1 MKQCAFEK
9 VDLTSKLKFSGIPPL
24 AERLSKE
31 TRMMVIGEF
40 HGGTRAFSMDN
51 LLGATKLL
59 SDMAARDTA
68 PDMLVI
74 NGGLLPSV
82 PIHIS
87 RRNQDRMRF
96 LSPGV
101 NTIEDAA
108 VMVRPHV
115 KRLLEPLKGEGKVVY
130 VLGEEDMENMR
141 FLKDAKIAEMKNA
154 KAVAQKIE
162 SLELERE
169 SLRSRLESIA
179 QSQKVVER
187 KLSALAKGFEGDGA
201 PGSKL
206 EREYG
211 SAALMA
217 KKLSKESDKVRRKIA
232 AKERQLAVLKDEA
245 GQMGAVRRTKTE
257 RLTPEENRLL
267 DEQVKEAYFD
277 ILRDVFEGSGS
288 LEIFDSRINVFRLN
302 GITIGLGHNLSDAS
316 TTAKKTEMALKEYI
330 QNKNELYR
338 LLPPLDMLLFSHHPG
353 TKCWCGPKEFGDDS
367 VSVIFQQGSFADPK
381 LISDSWN
388 KNIRLPQTDSVN
400 RFHFDSGLTLVTANK
415 DGSFS
420 FDMVGHQ
427 ELRKAAQVVYNHEN
441 GLLRGRL
448 RGGVDAFLRKA
459 RKAARNG
466 EDESQKALERGYLLS
481 KLPSELT
488 APQLAERITIA
499 LEQGAE
505 KRTVADFIAPRKE
518 LRPSKEVKVEVFS
531 DTHIGAGNTLDDHS
545 NYELLEACL
554 KDSAERGLPDIL
566 ILAGDMVEGSL
577 GSKLN
582 EYVARDYLSQQE
594 FMQRVDTASGLSPAE
609 CRAAREEYLRRQNFS
624 HPVTQVEEQVN
635 RLHPLLRH
643 AVEVANNGGDVI
655 VISGNHYNQSQKNEN
670 FDEATHLAK
679 DIRLLGNF
687 PQNDPRIHVFSGGWM
702 GSGEVTV
709 QGIPV
714 FGIHKG
720 KGSKDKITGLMDHR
734 IDQKRQGFLY
744 VEGHY
749 HTPVFGKDLAGIF
762 LSAPSIAP
770 TIPFVDQAAI
780 KAGLRGYTRID
791 LAVDDLGRHRYRAK
805 ITNVFVEQL
814 RKHLTELDPNYLGVL
829 KDILKK

>member
-1 MKQCAFEK
+1 MRAAASFEK
-9 VDLTSKLKFSGIPPL
+9 VDLTSKLKFSGIAPL

-31 TRMMVIGEF
+31 TRIMVIGEF
-40 HGGTRAFSMDN
+40 HGGTRAFSIDN
-51 LLGATKLL
+51 LLGSAKLL
-59 SDMAARDTA
+59 TDMAGRGEA
-68 PDMLVI
+68 PDMLIV

-96 LSPGV
+96 LAPGV

-108 VMVRPHV
+108 VMVRPHI
-115 KRLLEPLKGEGKVVY
+115 KRRVEALGGGKVAY
-130 VLGEEDMENMR
+130 VLGEEDVENMR
-141 FLKDAKIAEMKNA
+141 FLKDAKIAEMKSA
-154 KAVAQKIE
+154 KAVSQRIQ

-169 SLRSRLESIA
+169 SLLSRLESIA

-187 KLSALAKGFEGDGA
+187 KLGSLASLFEGADRPQA
-201 PGSKL
+201 RL

-211 SAALMA
+211 NAALMA

-232 AKERQLAVLKDEA
+232 AKDRQLAVLKDES
-245 GQMGAVRRTKTE
+245 GQLGAVRRTNTE

-267 DEQVKEAYFD
+267 DDEVREAYYD
-277 ILRDVFEGSGS
+277 IPRDVFEGASS
-288 LEIFDSRINVFRLN
+288 LELLDSRINVFRLN
-302 GITIGLGHNLSDAS
+302 GISIGLGHNLSDAS
-316 TTAKKTEMALKEYI
+316 SSAKKTEMALKEYI

-353 TKCWCGPKEFGDDS
+353 TKCWSGPKEFGDDA

-388 KNIRLPQTDSVN
+388 KSIRLPQTDSVN
-400 RFHFDSGLTLVTANK
+400 RYHFDSGITVVTANK

-420 FDMVGHQ
+420 FDLVGHQ
-427 ELRKAAQVVYNHEN
+427 ELRKGAQEIHNKEN
-441 GLLRGRL
+441 QALRERL
-448 RGGVDAFLRKA
+448 KGGVDAFLRKA
-459 RKAARNG
+459 RKRSG
-466 EDESQKALERGYLLS
+466 EDESQKALERGYILS
-481 KLPSELT
+481 KLPSELS
-488 APQLAERITIA
+488 AAQLAERIEIA
-499 LEQGAE
+499 LEEGAQ
-505 KRTVADFIAPRKE
+505 KRRVADHIAPRKE
-518 LRPSKEVKVEVFS
+518 VRPSREVKVEVFS
-531 DTHIGAGNTLDDHS
+531 DTHIGAGNTLDGHS

-554 KDSAERGLPDIL
+554 HDSRERGLPDIL
-566 ILAGDMVEGSL
+566 IMAGDMVEGAL

-594 FMQRVDTASGLSPAE
+594 FMQRVEDDCGLAPAE
-609 CRAAREEYLRRQNFS
+609 RRAAREEYLRRQNFS

-655 VISGNHYNQSQKNEN
+655 LISGNHYNQSQKNEN

-679 DIRLLGNF
+679 DIRLLGGF
-687 PQNDPRIHVFSGGWM
+687 GQNDPRIHVFSGGWM

-791 LAVDDLGRHRYRAK
+791 LSVDDIGRHRFRAK

-814 RKHLTELDPNYLGVL
+814 RRHLPQLDPNYLRVL